1 MNRNGFHAVAL
12 AVALVSVPAGAHA
25 AVITFEEAVAPAA
38 MNNSPGAAVP
48 VGSRLTNQYLAQGVL
63 FSSAAGYAAVVF
75 HLTSPE
81 NATPSF
87 PNVIG
92 GTLADGTLSYG
103 SAVTATFVQPGNA
116 GVLATTNFVRVLG
129 DRFPLGSGTVTMNA
143 FGLNGALLGSTT
155 ASDVGGIGTGPVLEL
170 SLPGIH
176 RVTFAGTSNTVA
188 FDNFEFGALTI
199 PSASVPAPATLG
211 LLALGLAGVGAAR
224 RSRR

>member
-1 MNRNGFHAVAL
+1 MKSYGLHAVAL
-12 AVALVSVPAGAHA
+12 VVALVGVPAGAHA

-48 VGSRLTNQYLAQGVL
+48 VGSRLTNQYLSQGVL

-75 HLTSPE
+75 HLASPE

-92 GTLADGTLSYG
+92 GTLANDTLSYG
-103 SAVTATFVQPGNA
+103 SAITATFVQPGNA

-129 DRFPLGSGTVTMNA
+129 DRFPLGSGTVTMSA

-155 ASDVGGIGTGPVLEL
+155 VNDVGPVGTGPVLEL
-170 SLPGIH
+170 SLSGIH
-176 RVTFAGTSNTVA
+176 RVTLVGTSNTVA
-188 FDNFEFGALTI
+188 FDNFEFGSLAI
-199 PSASVPAPATLG
+199 PSVPVPAPATLG
-211 LLALGLAGVGAAR
+211 LLALGLAGVGAMR